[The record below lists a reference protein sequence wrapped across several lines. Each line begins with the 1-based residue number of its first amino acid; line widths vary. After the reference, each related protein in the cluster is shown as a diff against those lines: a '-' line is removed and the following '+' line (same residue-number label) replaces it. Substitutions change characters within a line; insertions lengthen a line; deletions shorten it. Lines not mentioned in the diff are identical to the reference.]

1 MGSVI
6 KRMHY
11 SAVIVSDDANFTPRE
26 GIRYKLLACLQLLL
40 YSLIGNS
47 WKKKYFLG
55 NFNSYGNYFGVH
67 S

>member
-1 MGSVI
+1 MRSVI
-6 KRMHY
+6 NRMHY

-47 WKKKYFLG
+47 WKKNIF
-55 NFNSYGNYFGVH
+55 
-67 S
+67 